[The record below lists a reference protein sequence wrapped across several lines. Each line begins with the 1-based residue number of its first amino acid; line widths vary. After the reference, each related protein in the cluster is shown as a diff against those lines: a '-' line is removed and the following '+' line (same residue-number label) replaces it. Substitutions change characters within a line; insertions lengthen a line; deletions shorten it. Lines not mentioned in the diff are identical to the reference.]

1 MTIQCTCA
9 YQTMLLK
16 LQTLYRISDCF
27 QNRMYGIFQFQL
39 RSECSGAH
47 YDLGRKA
54 STRQLEAFP
63 PRRSPSDRLGWITV
77 RKPDYDV
84 CGRKVNRSVIPTR
97 FRPTLGVFLP
107 EPHRNPLWTA
117 FPPSVSNSL
126 SALAFLTWKGC
137 RKVTFGSPA
146 SATNHRPRGYLGYPP
161 VKPCT
166 VCQGVPATGCRD
178 LNIPF
183 PDRSLC

>member
-63 PRRSPSDRLGWITV
+63 PRRSPSDRITV

-84 CGRKVNRSVIPTR
+84 CGRNVNRSVIPTR
-97 FRPTLGVFLP
+97 FRPTRGVFLP

-126 SALAFLTWKGC
+126 SAPAFPTWKGC

-161 VKPCT
+161 CKTLHC
-166 VCQGVPATGCRD
+166 VPRGAC
-178 LNIPF
+178 
-183 PDRSLC
+183 DRV